1 MVKAA
6 ASAGKPAALRDFVL
20 GSQGKI
26 SNDLAVEDTRR
37 GHSMGQKKFVAAI
50 DQGTTSSR
58 CIVFDVDG
66 HIVCSAQREH
76 RQIFPQPGWV
86 EHDALEIWESV
97 QDVVRDALR
106 DGDLQVDQLA
116 AVGITNQRET
126 TVVWDKHTGEPVSN
140 AIVWQ
145 DTRTGDLV
153 RELGAPVGSER
164 FRERTGLPLATYF
177 SGPKFLWMLHNI
189 EGLRERAE
197 KGDVLFGTIDSWL
210 IWNLTGGIDG
220 GRHVT
225 DVTNASR
232 TLLMNLEELDWDE
245 TILERMQIPRAA
257 LPEIVSS
264 SEVYGT
270 ATGVLDGVP
279 VAGALGDQ
287 HAALFGQTA
296 FSKGDVKSTYGT
308 GSFLLLNTGDKPVQ
322 SRHGLLTTLAYKIGD
337 APAVYALEGSIAI
350 SGALVQWFRD
360 QLGVIE
366 HASEIEALAA
376 SVDDNGDCYIV
387 PAFSGLFAP
396 HWRSDAR
403 GVVVGLTGY
412 ITRAHIARA
421 ILEASAWQTKEVVDA
436 MAADTGI
443 ALTELRVDGGMTA
456 NLLLLQILADAL
468 DLTVVL
474 PEVVETTA
482 LGAAFTAGLAVG
494 YWSGL
499 EELRAIWKQKATF
512 EPVVDEARR
521 AHEYRQWKKAVA
533 RTLDWVEPDSALPG

>member
-1 MVKAA
+1 
-6 ASAGKPAALRDFVL
+6 
-20 GSQGKI
+20 
-26 SNDLAVEDTRR
+26 
-37 GHSMGQKKFVAAI
+37 MGQKQFVAAI

-58 CIVFDVDG
+58 CIIFDVRG
-66 HIVCSAQREH
+66 HIVSSAQREH
-76 RQIFPQPGWV
+76 KQIFPKPGWV
-86 EHDALEIWESV
+86 EHDAAEIWANV
-97 QDVVRDALR
+97 QDVVKGALA
-106 DGDLQVDQLA
+106 DGNLKVEQIA

-126 TVVWDKHTGEPVSN
+126 TVVWDKQTGVPVAN

-145 DTRTGDLV
+145 DTRTADLV

-177 SGPKFLWMLHNI
+177 SGPKFRWMLDNVD
-189 EGLRERAE
+189 GLRERAE
-197 KGDVLFGTIDSWL
+197 RGDVLFGTIDSWL
-210 IWNLTGGIDG
+210 VWNLTGGVDG

-232 TLLMNLEELDWDE
+232 TLLMSLRELDWDE
-245 TILERMQIPRAA
+245 TILDRMQIPRAA

-270 ATGVLDGVP
+270 ATGVLAGVP

-308 GSFLLLNTGDKPVQ
+308 GSFLLLNTGEKPVQ
-322 SRHGLLTTLAYKIGD
+322 SRHGLLTTLAYKIGE

-366 HASEIEALAA
+366 KASDIEALAA
-376 SVDDNGDCYIV
+376 SVEDNGDCYIV

-412 ITRAHIARA
+412 ITSAHIARA

-436 MAADTGI
+436 MVADTKMQ
-443 ALTELRVDGGMTA
+443 LTELRVDGGMTA
-456 NLLLLQILADAL
+456 NSLLLQILADAL

-482 LGAAFTAGLAVG
+482 LGAAFAAGLAVG

-499 EELRAIWKQKATF
+499 DELSATWKQKSTF
-512 EPVVDEARR
+512 EPVVDEDRR
-521 AHEYRQWKKAVA
+521 THEYKQWKKAVE
-533 RTLDWVEPDSALPG
+533 RTLGWVEPSPPSGR